1 MNSLSINLQNCFGIG
16 KLAQEFDFSLSNTFL
31 IYAPNGTMKT
41 SFAKTFDTVSKN
53 DPKNQPRDR
62 VYKDRVPKC
71 EILCDGNPIN
81 PDNILVVNA
90 EDSSFNASH
99 KISTFLASKDLK
111 KSYDEIYL
119 ELNNRKTEFIKKLK
133 TISQSTDCESEFMNT
148 FGEKPNASFF
158 EILSE
163 MIESLKTS
171 PEKYQFRYNDIFDK
185 KGNVRKFLEKNQTVL
200 TQYINSY
207 QNLLSKSKFFKDSAK
222 NSFGTYQAN
231 EIIKSIEDNAFF
243 DAGHKFILEDGTEIA
258 SSEMLKQVVQQEIQA
273 ILEDKNLKDAF
284 DKVDKAIGANTELRA
299 FQKVIE
305 KDNLILI
312 SLQDYDGFKKIVWIN
327 YLSEIASE
335 AQELVNHYA
344 AQKKEIEAILKDA
357 KKEFNLWTK
366 IIKTFN
372 SRFFIPFKVILSNQE
387 DVILKQ
393 ETANLEFD
401 YSDKNDEPV
410 RQRID
415 SLLEVLSKGE
425 QRAYF
430 ILQFL
435 FEIESRKLRAEKTL
449 LILDDIADSFDY
461 KNKFAIIEYIRDL
474 NSLDFFRIIILTHNF
489 DFYRTIASRLG
500 LPRKVVYMATKS
512 IDKVITLH
520 DGQYRKDVFAHFIGR
535 CAEQKVFISLIAF
548 VRNIIEYSDG
558 QDTEEYTILTDC
570 LHRKVTSDVLTAND
584 IFTVFKNRLPKLNG
598 KTIAFGNINLMQL
611 ISNTADD
618 ICNEANINEIL
629 LENKIVLAVAIRLN
643 AEKYLISKLPE
654 VDLNTITINQTHDL
668 FRKYQVKYNAS
679 ENLDIL
685 DKVNLMTPENIHINA
700 FMYEPLI
707 DMSVNHL
714 VDLHNKIKEISAS

>member
-1 MNSLSINLQNCFGIG
+1 MNTLNINLENCFGIG
-16 KLAQEFDFSLSNTFL
+16 KLSQTFDFTTSKTFL

-71 EILCDGNPIN
+71 EILSDGNPIN

-90 EDSSFNASH
+90 EDSSFDASH

-111 KSYDEIYL
+111 KRYDEIYL
-119 ELNNRKTEFIKKLK
+119 DLNNKKAEFIKKLK
-133 TISQSTDCESEFMNT
+133 TISQSSDCESEFLNT
-148 FGEKPNASFF
+148 FAEKPNASFF
-158 EILSE
+158 DILSE

-171 PEKYQFRYNDIFDK
+171 SEKYQFRYNDIFDK
-185 KGNVRKFLEKNQTVL
+185 KGNVKKFLDKNPKVL

-207 QNLLSKSKFFKDSAK
+207 QSLLSKSKFFKDSAK

-258 SSEMLKQVVQQEIQA
+258 SSDMLKQVVQQEIQA
-273 ILEDKNLKDAF
+273 ILEDKSLKDAF

-305 KDNLILI
+305 KDNLILV

-327 YLSEIASE
+327 YLSEVSSE
-335 AQELVNHYA
+335 AQELISHYS
-344 AQKKEIEAILKDA
+344 AQKKELESILKEA

-372 SRFFIPFKVILSNQE
+372 SRFFIPFKVILSNQD

-410 RQRID
+410 RQKID
-415 SLLEVLSKGE
+415 SLREVLSKGE

-474 NSLDFFRIIILTHNF
+474 NALDFFRVIILTHNF

-512 IDKVITLH
+512 VDKVITLH

-535 CAEQKVFISLIAF
+535 CAEKKVFISLITF

-558 QDTEEYTILTDC
+558 YDAVEYCTLTDC
-570 LHRKVTSDVLTAND
+570 LHRKNSSDGLTAD
-584 IFTVFKNRLPKLNG
+584 EIFAIFKTRLPKLAG
-598 KTIAFGNINLMQL
+598 KTIAFGNVNLMQL
-611 ISNTADD
+611 ISDTADA
-618 ICNEANINEIL
+618 ICHEPNVNEIL

-654 VDLNTITINQTHDL
+654 VDLNTITSNQTHDL
-668 FRKYQVKYNAS
+668 FKNYQLKYQSS
-679 ENLDIL
+679 ENLEVL
-685 DKVNLMTPENIHINA
+685 DKVNLMTPENIHMNA

-714 VDLHNKIKEISAS
+714 IDLHNKIKQI